1 MEALNF
7 DSIFNII
14 NEILEPKEDESF
26 NTFIN
31 DLLISEKEK

>member
-7 DSIFNII
+7 DSIFDII

-26 NTFIN
+26 NIFIN
-31 DLLISEKEK
+31 NLLISKKEK

>member
-7 DSIFNII
+7 DTIFDII

-26 NTFIN
+26 NTFIDN
-31 DLLISEKEK
+31 LLKISKE

>member
-7 DSIFNII
+7 NSIFDII
-14 NEILEPKEDESF
+14 NEILEPKEDGSF

-31 DLLISEKEK
+31 KSLISKKEK